1 MPPHETPGASNGSP
15 APPAISRWYRRTEI
29 IGLVILVVVT
39 GWGIYGAASGDW
51 GLVMDYWKGKLPYLP
66 LVLGL
71 AILDVICGAAGWSWV
86 FERFGIR
93 AFDGRGARV
102 FLAGYAGLFL
112 PAQLGRLIRPDAMV
126 RLRRGGLGDCYKAE
140 AAAFVLDATSVV
152 VLLAALAVWRTVH
165 PIVGLLA
172 GAAVIAVCLF
182 LGNQIAE
189 RLSDTKLV
197 MPAGFWWDPRTLAT
211 IMIQLVGWAAH
222 GAAFY
227 VLVHDLP
234 GSAGLWDALFFAP
247 AAAVLGIGT
256 GLPGGVGA
264 TEGFLGAFLAFSK
277 VPQEH
282 LALVIAAFRVVTF
295 WIWIP
300 LGWMALA
307 VTRRRSERRSQRIR
321 DAEDE
326 EQRRL
331 EAKDLSAHVDG
342 S

>member
-1 MPPHETPGASNGSP
+1 MSPQEPQGASTESP
-15 APPAISRWYRRTEI
+15 APPAIARWYRRAEF
-29 IGLVILVVVT
+29 IGLLILIAVT
-39 GWGIYGAASGDW
+39 AWGIHKASDDW
-51 GLVMDYWKGKLPYLP
+51 GAVLDYWEAKLPFLP
-66 LVLGL
+66 FVLGL
-71 AILDVICGAAGWSWV
+71 AIVDVLCGALGWSWV

-152 VLLAALAVWRTVH
+152 VLLAALAVWRLVH

-172 GAAVIAVCLF
+172 GAAVIAACLF

-197 MPAGFWWDPRTLAT
+197 MPAGFWWDPRTLAV
-211 IMIQLVGWAAH
+211 ILIQLIGWAAH

-227 VLVHDLP
+227 ILVLDLP

-256 GLPGGVGA
+256 GLPGGIGA
-264 TEGFLGAFLAFSK
+264 TEGFLGAFLTFSE
-277 VPQEH
+277 VPQGH
-282 LALVIAAFRVVTF
+282 LALVISAFRVVTF

-300 LGWMALA
+300 LGWLALA
-307 VTRRRSERRSQRIR
+307 VTRRRSDRRAIRITENE
-321 DAEDE
+321 AEE
-326 EQRRL
+326 ELRKARG
-331 EAKDLSAHVDG
+331 LSNNADG

>member
-1 MPPHETPGASNGSP
+1 MSDIETQDGSNDSS
-15 APPAISRWYRRTEI
+15 APPAIARWYRRTEI
-29 IGLVILVVVT
+29 IGLVILIAVT
-39 GWGIYGAASGDW
+39 AWGIHKASGDW
-51 GLVMDYWKGKLPYLP
+51 SAVVDYWKSKLPLLP
-66 LVLGL
+66 FVLGL
-71 AILDVICGAAGWSWV
+71 AIVDVACGAVGWAWV
-86 FERFGIR
+86 YERFGIR
-93 AFDGRGARV
+93 AADGRGARV

-152 VLLAALAVWRTVH
+152 VLLASLAAWRMLH
-165 PIVGLLA
+165 PLLGLVT
-172 GAAVIAVCLF
+172 GVAVIVVCLF

-197 MPAGFWWDPRTLAT
+197 MPPGFWWSPKTLAV
-211 IMIQLVGWAAH
+211 ILIQLVGWVAH

-227 VLVHDLP
+227 VLVLDLP

-264 TEGFLGAFLAFSK
+264 TEGFLGAFLSFSK

-282 LALVIAAFRVVTF
+282 LALVISAFRVVTF

-300 LGWMALA
+300 LGWLALA
-307 VTRRRSERRSQRIR
+307 VTRRRSDRRSLLIQANEEAEALR
-321 DAEDE
+321 DSKAVLAD
-326 EQRRL
+326 
-331 EAKDLSAHVDG
+331 VDP

>member
-1 MPPHETPGASNGSP
+1 MSAIETQGASNPSL
-15 APPAISRWYRRTEI
+15 APPAIARWYRRTEI
-29 IGLVILVVVT
+29 IGLVILIAVT
-39 GWGIYGAASGDW
+39 AWGIHKAYGDW
-51 GLVMDYWKGKLPYLP
+51 SAVVDYWESKLPFLP

-71 AILDVICGAAGWSWV
+71 AIVDVACGAAGWSWV

-152 VLLAALAVWRTVH
+152 VLLASLAAWRMLH
-165 PIVGLLA
+165 PLLGIVTGVA
-172 GAAVIAVCLF
+172 MSVVCLF

-197 MPAGFWWDPRTLAT
+197 MPPGFWWSPKSFAVIL
-211 IMIQLVGWAAH
+211 IQLVGWVAH

-227 VLVHDLP
+227 VLVLDLP

-256 GLPGGVGA
+256 DLPGGVGA
-264 TEGFLGAFLAFSK
+264 TEGFLGAFLSFSK

-282 LALVIAAFRVVTF
+282 LALVISAFRVVTF

-300 LGWMALA
+300 LGWLALA
-307 VTRRRSERRSQRIR
+307 VTRRRSDRRSERIQ
-321 DAEDE
+321 ANEDE
-326 EQRRL
+326 EALRNSKGVAADV
-331 EAKDLSAHVDG
+331 EPS
-342 S
+342 

>member
-1 MPPHETPGASNGSP
+1 MMSPQEPQAAHGELPGPPVIA
-15 APPAISRWYRRTEI
+15 RWYRRTEI
-29 IGLVILVVVT
+29 VGLLILIAVT
-39 GWGIYGAASGDW
+39 AWGIHKAAGNW
-51 GLVMDYWKGKLPYLP
+51 GLVVEFWKGKLPFLP

-71 AILDVICGAAGWSWV
+71 AIIDVACGAVGWAWV
-86 FERFGIR
+86 YERFKIH
-93 AFDGRGARV
+93 AADGRGARV

-152 VLLAALAVWRTVH
+152 VLLAALAAWRLVH
-165 PIVGLLA
+165 PILGLIT
-172 GAAVIAVCLF
+172 GAVVIAVCLF

-197 MPAGFWWDPRTLAT
+197 MPAGFWWDPRSLA
-211 IMIQLVGWAAH
+211 IILIQLVGWVAH

-227 VLVHDLP
+227 VLVLDLP
-234 GSAGLWDALFFAP
+234 GSAGLWDSLFFAP

-264 TEGFLGAFLAFSK
+264 TEGFLGAFLSFTQ
-277 VPQEH
+277 VPQGH
-282 LALVIAAFRVVTF
+282 LALVISAFRVVTF

-300 LGWMALA
+300 LGWLALA
-307 VTRRRSERRSQRIR
+307 VTRRRTDRRALRIQES
-321 DAEDE
+321 EDE
-326 EQRRL
+326 EQLRIEL
-331 EAKDLSAHVDG
+331 ELSKNVDG